1 LPIDRNGH
9 DGRTTV
15 FSRIVSMK
23 IRPGSRAEFLAAISR
38 SAEASVRTEP
48 GCLRFDIC
56 ADRVDPHRFFL
67 YQLYTDDEAAEA
79 HRFTE
84 HFLAWRAAADQ
95 FVEPGTQIDYS
106 TDVLFARD

>member
-1 LPIDRNGH
+1 M
-9 DGRTTV
+9 

-23 IRPGSRAEFLAAISR
+23 IREGSRAEFLDAISR
-38 SAEASVRTEP
+38 SALSALRDEP
-48 GCLRFDIC
+48 GCLRFDVC

-84 HFLAWRAAADQ
+84 HFLAMRAAAER
-95 FVEPGTQIDYS
+95 FVEPGTQIHYS
-106 TDVLFARD
+106 TDVLFAN